1 MVVRLAMCFHGWH
14 RAYHDGKTGIVPN
27 THLLETTVKEADVD
41 YIALEKDELRSSNCL
56 VLVM

>member
-1 MVVRLAMCFHGWH
+1 MCFQGWH